1 MPGTTRV
8 EIRTLKV
15 GRYVAIDEDAYKI
28 LSISK
33 SKPGK
38 HGSAK
43 ARLELEDIFTGQKRS
58 HVGTVTDN
66 IQVPVIEKGSAV
78 ITFVQGNEVNA
89 MDNKTYETLIL
100 PLDPEMN
107 LEAGGEI
114 QWMEAMGRV
123 QDHPGPLT
131 NEGLRLLTAWGRH
144 GVRQGTKESVGY
156 SGASVAGGEQW
167 RSTVGIYARC
177 PTDLTGVLEAMG
189 YVTSTG
195 AGALC
200 PEELVH
206 RSWL

>member
-15 GRYVAIDEDAYKI
+15 GRYVAIENDAYKI

-58 HVGTVTDN
+58 HEGTVTDN

-100 PLDPEMN
+100 PLVAEMN
-107 LEAGGEI
+107 LESGGEI
-114 QWMEAMGRV
+114 QWMEAMGRYRITR
-123 QDHPGPLT
+123 DH
-131 NEGLRLLTAWGRH
+131 
-144 GVRQGTKESVGY
+144 
-156 SGASVAGGEQW
+156 
-167 RSTVGIYARC
+167 
-177 PTDLTGVLEAMG
+177 
-189 YVTSTG
+189 
-195 AGALC
+195 
-200 PEELVH
+200 
-206 RSWL
+206 

>member
-15 GRYVAIDEDAYKI
+15 GRYVAIENDAYKI

-100 PLDPEMN
+100 PLDTEMN
-107 LEAGGEI
+107 LKAGGEI
-114 QWMEAMGRV
+114 QWMEAMGRYRITR
-123 QDHPGPLT
+123 DH
-131 NEGLRLLTAWGRH
+131 
-144 GVRQGTKESVGY
+144 
-156 SGASVAGGEQW
+156 
-167 RSTVGIYARC
+167 
-177 PTDLTGVLEAMG
+177 
-189 YVTSTG
+189 
-195 AGALC
+195 
-200 PEELVH
+200 
-206 RSWL
+206 

>member
-38 HGSAK
+38 HGSAQ

-58 HVGTVTDN
+58 LVGTVTDN

-114 QWMEAMGRV
+114 QWMEAMGRYRITR
-123 QDHPGPLT
+123 DH
-131 NEGLRLLTAWGRH
+131 
-144 GVRQGTKESVGY
+144 
-156 SGASVAGGEQW
+156 
-167 RSTVGIYARC
+167 
-177 PTDLTGVLEAMG
+177 
-189 YVTSTG
+189 
-195 AGALC
+195 
-200 PEELVH
+200 
-206 RSWL
+206 